1 MNVIVHVNWKLAVA
15 LGTAVCG
22 IILVAK
28 VKPEAAERVL
38 THAVDTC
45 REFMVARNSN
55 Q

>member
-1 MNVIVHVNWKLAVA
+1 MSVIVYVNWKLAVA
-15 LGTAVCG
+15 LGAVACG
-22 IILVAK
+22 IILSSK

-45 REFMVARNSN
+45 KEFMVARNGN